1 MLLGQ
6 VPAAYPKHEQG
17 VLLLDLVMFAV
28 GIGEFEAASV
38 VVVDVLLA
46 FQGLPP
52 GWGVRVFKIRHE
64 DFGAGIERVDHH
76 FAVYGASNLYSPIL
90 HLRRDGGDA
99 PVAIPHCYGLGE
111 EVEALAASVDCGL
124 ALLAAAQEL
133 DPTRVEARVQF
144 AEEVLGGAGEDAG
157 AEISGAVGDLDLL
170 RHGEIVL

>member
-1 MLLGQ
+1 M
-6 VPAAYPKHEQG
+6 PAAYPEHEQG
-17 VLLLDLVMFAV
+17 VLLLDLIVLAV
-28 GIGEFEAASV
+28 GISEFEATLV
-38 VVVDVLLA
+38 VIVDVLLA
-46 FQGLPP
+46 FQGLAP
-52 GWGVRVFKIRHE
+52 GWGVCILKIRHE

-76 FAVYGASNLYSPIL
+76 FAIHGSGDLDSSVL

-99 PVAIPHCYGLGE
+99 PVAIAHCYGIGE
-111 EVEALAASVDCGL
+111 EVEALAASVDGGL

-133 DPTRVEARVQF
+133 KPTRVEARVQF